1 MLQFLAKRFIKNY
14 QNLDDPAVRGKYG
27 TLSSIVGIAVNIL
40 LSVFKLLVGFL
51 SGSMGILADGVNNLS
66 DAGSSLVSM
75 ISFHISSKP
84 ADRDHPFGHARIEYV
99 ASMIVSFLI
108 LKVGFDL
115 LADSVSALID
125 PSAAESVTFDPI
137 TFIVLGAS
145 IFMKLILALFYRS
158 AAKAIDS
165 EVMRASMLD
174 SLMDC
179 ISTSAVLISAIVI
192 SLTDLL
198 WLDAL
203 VGLGVSLLILVSGI
217 RILNDT
223 KNSILGEAPVQEI
236 VEQIEEIVQ
245 RFPEAKGIHDL
256 IVHNYGPSTFIA
268 SLHVEVDGKEDIF
281 ELHDAIDL
289 MEKTLMDEMHIHCT
303 IHMDPIVTNDAVVDE
318 LRAFAL
324 HCAKEIDER
333 VTIHDFRAVVGRTHT
348 NLIFDCV
355 LPYES
360 AMSPDAYR
368 EALCALVLEKRPNHY
383 CVLTIDRG

>member
-1 MLQFLAKRFIKNY
+1 MLSFLANLFIKDH
-14 QNLDDPAVRGKYG
+14 QNLDDPTVRGKYG
-27 TLSSIVGIAVNIL
+27 TLSSIVGIAINLL
-40 LSVFKLLVGFL
+40 LSAFKLLVGYMAH
-51 SGSMGILADGVNNLS
+51 SMSILADGVNNLS

-108 LKVGFDL
+108 LSVGFDL
-115 LADSVSALID
+115 LSDSVKALID
-125 PSAAESVTFDPI
+125 PGSAEPVEFKAI
-137 TFIVLGAS
+137 TFIVLATS
-145 IFMKLILALFYRS
+145 IAMKLLLALFYRS
-158 AAKAIDS
+158 SSRTIESD
-165 EVMRASMLD
+165 VMRASMVD

-179 ISTSAVLISAIVI
+179 ISTGAVLVSAII
-192 SLTDLL
+192 INLTDILQ
-198 WLDAL
+198 LDAL
-203 VGLGVSLLILVSGI
+203 IGLGVSVLILISGI

-223 KNSILGEAPVQEI
+223 KNSILGEAPVKEI
-236 VEQIEEIVQ
+236 VEQIEAIVH

-256 IVHNYGPSTFIA
+256 IVHNYGPSHFIA

-289 MEKTLMDEMHIHCT
+289 MEKALMDEMHIHCT

-324 HCAKEIDER
+324 SCAREIDAR

-360 AMSPDAYR
+360 ELSPEAYR
-368 EALCALVLEKRPNHY
+368 EALAALVFERRPNHY